1 MLNKFS
7 KGSFYMSLENQNF
20 RLRNTVKIYSKLAY
34 ALLLLQLMSVSTAN
48 ALEELSSQ
56 ELGSHCALLR
66 TEPEGID
73 GQYCVRYIQG
83 FIDGAIATDARV
95 MLNAENAISGNET
108 FAERAIRTRMPG
120 RVDRSRAEKLAGF
133 CLGDPVPISD
143 VVNLVVTDL
152 AVLQNTTAN
161 DESAMV
167 VVYKSLINNYPCT
180 Q

>member
-7 KGSFYMSLENQNF
+7 KGSLYMSLENKYF
-20 RLRNTVKIYSKLAY
+20 SLRNTAKIYTKLAY
-34 ALLLLQLMSVSTAN
+34 ALLLLQLLSVSTAH

-56 ELGSHCALLR
+56 ELASHCALLR
-66 TEPEGID
+66 AEPEGVD
-73 GQYCVRYIQG
+73 GKYCVRYSQG

-108 FAERAIRTRMPG
+108 FSERAMRTRMPG

-133 CLGDPVPISD
+133 CLGDPVPLRD
-143 VVNLVVTDL
+143 VVDIVVDDL
-152 AVLQNTTAN
+152 AAQQITAAK
-161 DESAMV
+161 DAPAMV
-167 VVYKSLINNYPCT
+167 VVYKSLLNNYPCT

>member
-1 MLNKFS
+1 M
-7 KGSFYMSLENQNF
+7 YLENKHSS
-20 RLRNTVKIYSKLAY
+20 LRNTAKTSTKLAC
-34 ALLLLQLMSVSTAN
+34 AVLLLQLISVPTVN
-48 ALEELSSQ
+48 ALEVLTSKELA
-56 ELGSHCALLR
+56 SHCALLK
-66 TEPEGID
+66 TKPQGVD
-73 GQYCVRYIQG
+73 GQYCTRYIQG